1 MGFFSDSVV
10 FQRQINKI
18 LVVCLQKLVL
28 NCILKLGPLNPA
40 LVVLSHVFMPQNC
53 GVDYAEKNS
62 SFLCKLISKHFLQQG
77 GS

>member
-1 MGFFSDSVV
+1 MGFFSDRVV

-18 LVVCLQKLVL
+18 LVVFLQKLVL

-53 GVDYAEKNS
+53 GADNAEKNS
-62 SFLCKLISKHFLQQG
+62 AFFCKLISKHFLQQG